1 MADRPDDALARGIVN
16 NMIPLQK
23 FEQAGNA
30 MGGAGE
36 QIMQL
41 LRNLGIVSAPAAAT
55 PGLNEPLPKFN
66 PQTGKI
72 DYPTGYRGP
81 R

>member
-1 MADRPDDALARGIVN
+1 MADRPDEALARNVAN
-16 NMIPLQK
+16 NIIPLQK
-23 FEQAGNA
+23 FEQAGNM

-41 LRNLGIVSAPAAAT
+41 LRNLGIVSQPAPAM
-55 PGLNEPLPKFN
+55 NEPLPKYN
-66 PQTGKI
+66 PATGKI
-72 DYPTGYRGP
+72 EYPSTYKGP